1 MENIAEVTEKENR
14 GFWKVLGVFVKR
26 NNAMFIAPAIVLS
39 LFICALICYGVYPFG
54 NSRTLASYDLSAQI
68 CPFIEHLFD
77 VLQGK
82 SSISYSYAIVGGA
95 DVTGTFLYFFISPFS
110 FLFLIFGD
118 GKVMYAS
125 SIVLGCK
132 LAAIAVAGAW
142 FAKKV
147 FKGIPDYLCVA
158 VGVIYAYSGY
168 MFVAS
173 TYINWV
179 DFLIYMPFCAGA
191 FRHFVKTGKFLPF
204 SLLMACCVYTCFS
217 IACFSM
223 FTVFPVL
230 IVYGL
235 LCVEKERKN
244 KFLANL
250 CIAFAVTVL
259 LALPVLFPAGV
270 AFLRSARGGNLFEN
284 VWYGFENS
292 SGMSVPNGFDS
303 SSFIEDWSDSMYA
316 KWSYII
322 SDGIFV
328 VLTVVWFYRK
338 GFKDT
343 FSRFMLIA
351 GVLLLLP
358 TVVDEAMN
366 LMNMGSYMSYA
377 LRFGFLTALYFLGG
391 ACLCLEN
398 LCYKAEHA
406 IDGSPL
412 FESVEEA
419 ENKKKR
425 KTRSKGVC
433 IASVAM
439 LVLGVVAVGA
449 LIWYLLCGGF
459 ADFLSLFTDDP
470 ATAKSN
476 LLGFAS
482 GFAHSYGGLEI
493 IVVAFAITAI
503 VALIGAFLA
512 SEKRVSVRLLSY
524 ILIGIVGVQVV
535 FYNFTLVEGNSSTQ
549 HIPMQSYQTLC
560 QELNERH
567 EGEYF
572 RVKDYGKII
581 KEEDSTKRE
590 DEWTSNAPFT
600 GGSNSFS
607 VFSSVIDGDNF
618 AALELF
624 GYLGN
629 GKNTFKSTHN
639 YALDSISDEFGDSFL
654 GYRYFLV
661 PKSEISKVEGE
672 SWLKPVLTETGE
684 RLCHGEGEEEYFVY
698 ENTIVFPNAY
708 RVQRGDFTF
717 VAPNDRK
724 VDKRALNRRRNQAA
738 LYEFLRGMN
747 LKETHD
753 TERANTEIITE
764 LSEYLHTKS
773 AQEVKVGAGKITV
786 KITAEAQECLF
797 MNFVASKGYTV
808 TVNGKKAELIEN
820 DLHFLAVALEEG
832 ENEVVFTYSS
842 PYVKYAGAGILVALI
857 GLGVIALILKKTK
870 WLDYTSPV
878 IAWSGVILAVAVV
891 GFFMVYPTG
900 VFFAKLIELAKGFL
914 LK

>member
-1 MENIAEVTEKENR
+1 MEDITKQTEKQNSKLWE
-14 GFWKVLGVFVKR
+14 VLGGFLKR
-26 NNAMFIAPAIVLS
+26 NNAMFIAPTIVLS

-82 SSISYSYAIVGGA
+82 SSLTYSYAIVGGA

-110 FLFLIFGD
+110 FLFLLFGD
-118 GKVMYAS
+118 GRVMHAS

-142 FAKKV
+142 FAKRV

-158 VGVIYAYSGY
+158 VGVVYAYSGY

-179 DFLIYMPFCAGA
+179 DFLIYMPFCAAA
-191 FRHFVKTGKFLPF
+191 FRHFVKTDKFLPF

-230 IVYGL
+230 IIYGL

-244 KFLANL
+244 KFLAKL

-259 LALPVLFPAGV
+259 VALPVLFPAGV
-270 AFLRSARGGNLFEN
+270 AFLRSARGGSLFEN
-284 VWYGFENS
+284 LWYGFENS
-292 SGMSVPNGFDS
+292 SGMGMSSGFDS

-328 VLTVVWFYRK
+328 VLTVIWFYRK
-338 GFKDT
+338 GFKDA

-351 GVLLLLP
+351 GVFVLLP

-391 ACLCLEN
+391 ACLCFEN

-412 FESVEEA
+412 FESVEEPQA
-419 ENKKKR
+419 ERKQKKR
-425 KTRSKGVC
+425 KKGVC
-433 IASVAM
+433 IASVVM
-439 LVLGVVAVGA
+439 LVLGVIAVVA

-482 GFAHSYGGLEI
+482 GFAHSYGALEI

-503 VALIGAFLA
+503 VALVGAFLA
-512 SEKRVSVRLLSY
+512 SERKLSIRLLSY

-560 QELNERH
+560 QELNARH

-572 RVKDYGKII
+572 RVKDYGKIV

-590 DEWTSNAPFT
+590 DEWTANAPFT
-600 GGSNSFS
+600 GNSNSFS
-607 VFSSVIDGDNF
+607 VFSSVIDADNF

-639 YALDSISDEFGDSFL
+639 YNLDSISDEFGDSFL

-661 PKSEISKVEGE
+661 PKSEVDKANGE
-672 SWLKPVLTETGE
+672 TWLKPVLTETGE
-684 RLCHGEGEEEYFVY
+684 RLCRGEGEEQYFVY
-698 ENTIVFPNAY
+698 ENTIVFPSAY
-708 RVQRGDFTF
+708 RVQSGDFAF
-717 VAPNDRK
+717 VAPNDRNA
-724 VDKRALNRRRNQAA
+724 DKRALNRRKNQAA
-738 LYEFLRGMN
+738 LYEFLRGQN

-753 TERANTEIITE
+753 TERADAEIIAE
-764 LSEYLHTKS
+764 LSEYLHSKA

-808 TVNGKKAELIEN
+808 TVNGKRAELIDN

-842 PYVKYAGAGILVALI
+842 PYFGYTAVGIVVALL
-857 GLGVIALILKKTK
+857 GLCAIALILKKTK
-870 WLDYTSPV
+870 CLDYTAPI
-878 IAWSGVILAVAVV
+878 IAWTGVILGVAVV
-891 GFFMVYPTG
+891 SFFMVYPTG
-900 VFFAKLIELAKGFL
+900 VFFAKLIELGKGFL